1 MDNFDLRKYLAE
13 NRLLKE
19 DEKDDLKKS
28 YDKGVS
34 SFRSDLAKYISD
46 PKVKAV
52 LDAGLADGDPNDDKL
67 PFSRTKVSVKNL
79 TPTQS
84 EIGFDQ
90 SVAGNLTDE
99 YGSLAGILAGTPNV
113 GGPIVTYAGKYIID
127 GHHRWSTVFAANPK
141 ANMDTLD
148 IAAKPGFQPL
158 DILKAVHSSIAVDRN
173 KVPSS
178 SPEGKNILDG
188 SMKYEDVLA
197 KVKEIFAVTDKGEK
211 VWKSFFEKQNVPYS
225 PESVAKLLFK
235 NLNTIVKG
243 GFVKGAPGRKDMPQ
257 TDADKTKSI
266 DKLEPL
272 AKGKINIT
280 EPF

>member
-1 MDNFDLRKYLAE
+1 MNDFDLRKYLSE

-34 SFRSDLAKYISD
+34 SFRSDLAKYIAD

-52 LDAGLADGDPNDDKL
+52 LDSGLADGDLNDDKL
-67 PFSRTKVSVKNL
+67 PFTRTKVAVKNL

-90 SVAGNLTDE
+90 SVAGNLDDK
-99 YGSLAGILAGTPNV
+99 YGSLDGILAGNPNV

-141 ANMDTLD
+141 TKMDTLD
-148 IAAKPGFQPL
+148 IKAKPGFQPL

-188 SMKYEDVLA
+188 SMKYEDVLSKA
-197 KVKEIFAVTDKGEK
+197 KEIFAETDKGEK
-211 VWKSFFEKQNVPYS
+211 VWKSFFEQQGVPYS
-225 PESVAKLLFK
+225 PEAVAKYLFK
-235 NLNTIVKG
+235 NLNKIVSN
-243 GFVKGAPGRKDMPQ
+243 GFVSGAPGRKDMPQ

-266 DKLEPL
+266 DKLKPL
-272 AKGKINIT
+272 AKGEINIT

>member
-1 MDNFDLRKYLAE
+1 MENFDLRKYLAE
-13 NRLLKE
+13 GWIFE

-34 SFRSDLAKYISD
+34 AFRSDLAKYISD

-52 LDAGLADGDPNDDKL
+52 LDAGLADGDENDDKL
-67 PFSRTKVSVKNL
+67 PFSRTKVAVKNL

-90 SVAGNLTDE
+90 SVKGNLDDE
-99 YGSLAGILAGTPNV
+99 YGSLDGILAGNPNV

-148 IAAKPGFQPL
+148 IKAKPGFKPL
-158 DILKAVHSSIAVDRN
+158 DVLKAVHSSIAVDRN
-173 KVPSS
+173 RVPSAN
-178 SPEGKNILDG
+178 PKGVNILQGINLPGVQGKVDKYLTPEAEAVFGKYGLEGKEAI
-188 SMKYEDVLA
+188 A
-197 KVKEIFAVTDKGEK
+197 KH
-211 VWKSFFEKQNVPYS
+211 
-225 PESVAKLLFK
+225 LFK
-235 NLNTIVKG
+235 NLDKIVSN
-243 GFVKGAPGRKDMPQ
+243 GFVSGAPGRKDMPQ

-272 AKGKINIT
+272 AKGEINIS